1 MGYCIKLVSKKEI
14 REDDVKSIIFK
25 LPDYLKGS
33 LNNVKEQEWGWPC
46 VCDIHKPIKNELT
59 ISGSYAMSGDKAQD
73 FTTYIQH
80 ALDELGYDVDIAYTD
95 GVLFDEIVSKD
106 DKKIKLNPEIN
117 IDIPEV
123 KLKDDYIDTAARM
136 AENLKDF
143 NERTTTSFKH
153 AAEAMSNFGVKAAD
167 LIPPNL
173 IRNGLLKDSCSH
185 CGSDMKEANTKY
197 CEKCYQLL
205 IAKNAE
211 LQLKV
216 KRRIPEEDVISFM
229 SKLRDLIIK
238 PQTNKYDANDKLKDI
253 SELYLKH
260 INKLGGIKYESND

>member
-1 MGYCIKLVSKKEI
+1 MGYCIKLISKKEI

-25 LPDYLKGS
+25 LPDYLKGP
-33 LNNVKEQEWGWPC
+33 LNDVKEQEWGWPC
-46 VCDIHKPIKNELT
+46 VCDVNKPNGKELI
-59 ISGSYAMSGDKAQD
+59 ISGAYAISGNKAQD
-73 FTTYIQH
+73 FTSYIQQ
-80 ALDELGYDVDIAYTD
+80 ALDRLGYDVDVAYTD
-95 GVLFDEIVSKD
+95 TISFDEKLSRY

-117 IDIPEV
+117 IDIPGV
-123 KLKDDYIDTAARM
+123 KLRDDYVDAAARVV
-136 AENLKDF
+136 ENLKDF

-153 AAEAMSNFGVKAAD
+153 AAEAISNFGAKASD
-167 LIPPNL
+167 L
-173 IRNGLLKDSCSH
+173 IRNATLKDSCSH
-185 CGSDMKEANTKY
+185 CGKDIKDDNTKY

-205 IAKNAE
+205 IAENAK

-216 KRRIPEEDVISFM
+216 KRRIPEEDVIFFM

>member
-25 LPDYLKGS
+25 LPDYLKGP
-33 LNNVKEQEWGWPC
+33 LNDLREQEWGWPC
-46 VCDIHKPIKNELT
+46 ICDIHKPIKNELT
-59 ISGSYAMSGDKAQD
+59 ISGAYAMSGDKAQD
-73 FTTYIQH
+73 FTSYIQH

-95 GVLFDEIVSKD
+95 GVLFDEEISKD

-117 IDIPEV
+117 VDIPEV
-123 KLKDDYIDTAARM
+123 KLKDDYIDSVARM

-143 NERTTTSFKH
+143 NERTTTSFKN
-153 AAEAMSNFGVKAAD
+153 AAEAMSNFGAKATD
-167 LIPPNL
+167 L
-173 IRNGLLKDSCSH
+173 IRNAALKDSCSH
-185 CGSDMKEANTKY
+185 CGKDMKDDNTKY

-205 IAKNAE
+205 IAKNSE

-216 KRRIPEEDVISFM
+216 KKRIPEEDVISFM

-253 SELYLKH
+253 SELYLKY

>member
-14 REDDVKSIIFK
+14 LESDVKSIIHNM
-25 LPDYLKGS
+25 PDYLRGP
-33 LNNVKEQEWGWPC
+33 LNEVKEQEWGWPC
-46 VCDIHKPIKNELT
+46 ICDVSKPIGQELT
-59 ISGSYAMSGDKAQD
+59 ISGAYAMSGDKAED
-73 FTTYIQH
+73 FTAYMQH
-80 ALDELGYDVDIAYTD
+80 ALDELGYDVDILYTD
-95 GVLFDEIVSKD
+95 TVLFDEEISKD

-123 KLKDDYIDTAARM
+123 KLKDDYIDSVARM

-143 NERTTTSFKH
+143 NEKTITSFKH
-153 AAEAMSNFGVKAAD
+153 AAEAMSNFGVKTAD
-167 LIPPNL
+167 LIKNAA
-173 IRNGLLKDSCSH
+173 LKDSCSH
-185 CGSDMKEANTKY
+185 CGENIKDSNTKY

>member
-25 LPDYLKGS
+25 LPDYLKGP

-46 VCDIHKPIKNELT
+46 ICDVSKPIGQEIT
-59 ISGSYAMSGDKAQD
+59 ISGAYAMSGDKAQD
-73 FTTYIQH
+73 FTTYFQR
-80 ALDELGYDVDIAYTD
+80 ALDELGYDVDILYTD
-95 GVLFDEIVSKD
+95 TVLFDEETSKD

-117 IDIPEV
+117 VHIPDV
-123 KLKDDYIDTAARM
+123 KLRDDYIDTAAKI

-143 NERTTTSFKH
+143 NEKTTTSFKH

-167 LIPPNL
+167 LI
-173 IRNGLLKDSCSH
+173 RNATLKDSCSH
-185 CGSDMKEANTKY
+185 CGENIKDSNTKY

-211 LQLKV
+211 LQLKI
-216 KRRIPEEDVISFM
+216 KKRIPEEDVILFM

-253 SELYLKH
+253 SELYLKY
-260 INKLGGIKYESND
+260 IDKLGGIKYESND

>member
-1 MGYCIKLVSKKEI
+1 MGYCIKLISKKEI

-25 LPDYLKGS
+25 LPDYLKGP
-33 LNNVKEQEWGWPC
+33 LNDVKEQEWGWPC

-73 FTTYIQH
+73 FTSYIQH
-80 ALDELGYDVDIAYTD
+80 ALDELGYDVDILYTD
-95 GVLFDEIVSKD
+95 TVLFDEEISKD
-106 DKKIKLNPEIN
+106 YKKIKLNPEIN
-117 IDIPEV
+117 IDIPGV
-123 KLKDDYIDTAARM
+123 KLRDDYVDAAARV

-153 AAEAMSNFGVKAAD
+153 AAEAISNFGAKASD
-167 LIPPNL
+167 L
-173 IRNGLLKDSCSH
+173 IRNATLNDSCSH
-185 CGSDMKEANTKY
+185 CGKDIKDDNTKY

-216 KRRIPEEDVISFM
+216 KRRIPEEDVILFM

-253 SELYLKH
+253 SELYLKY
-260 INKLGGIKYESND
+260 IDKLGGIKYEGND

>member
-1 MGYCIKLVSKKEI
+1 MAEGC
-14 REDDVKSIIFK
+14 
-25 LPDYLKGS
+25 
-33 LNNVKEQEWGWPC
+33 
-46 VCDIHKPIKNELT
+46 CDRHKPIKNELT

-73 FTTYIQH
+73 FTSYIQH

-95 GVLFDEIVSKD
+95 TVLFDEKISKD

-117 IDIPEV
+117 VHIPEV
-123 KLKDDYIDTAARM
+123 KLRDDYIDTAAKI

-167 LIPPNL
+167 LIKNAA
-173 IRNGLLKDSCSH
+173 LKDSCSH
-185 CGSDMKEANTKY
+185 CGKDMKDDNTKY

-216 KRRIPEEDVISFM
+216 KR
-229 SKLRDLIIK
+229 
-238 PQTNKYDANDKLKDI
+238 
-253 SELYLKH
+253 
-260 INKLGGIKYESND
+260 G

>member
-1 MGYCIKLVSKKEI
+1 MGYCIKLISKKEI

-25 LPDYLKGS
+25 LPDYLKGP

-46 VCDIHKPIKNELT
+46 VCDVNKPNGKEL
-59 ISGSYAMSGDKAQD
+59 IIYGSYAMSSDKTQD
-73 FTTYIQH
+73 FISYIKH
-80 ALDELGYDVDIAYTD
+80 ALDELGYNVDIAYTYS
-95 GVLFDEIVSKD
+95 VLFDEIVFKD

-117 IDIPEV
+117 VDIPIV
-123 KLKDDYIDTAARM
+123 KLRDDYVDAAARM

-143 NERTTTSFKH
+143 NEKTTTSFKH
-153 AAEAMSNFGVKAAD
+153 AAEAMSNFGVKASD
-167 LIPPNL
+167 LIKNAA
-173 IRNGLLKDSCSH
+173 LKDSCSH
-185 CGSDMKEANTKY
+185 CGKDMKDASTKY

-229 SKLRDLIIK
+229 SKLRDLIIR

-253 SELYLKH
+253 SELYLKY
-260 INKLGGIKYESND
+260 IDKLGGIKYESND

>member
-1 MGYCIKLVSKKEI
+1 MGYCIKLISKKEI
-14 REDDVKSIIFK
+14 REDDVKSIIHNM
-25 LPDYLKGS
+25 PDYLRGP
-33 LNNVKEQEWGWPC
+33 LNEVKEQEWGWPC
-46 VCDIHKPIKNELT
+46 ICDVHKPIKNELT

-73 FTTYIQH
+73 FTSYIQH

-95 GVLFDEIVSKD
+95 TVLFDEKIFKD
-106 DKKIKLNPEIN
+106 DKKIKLNPEIKV
-117 IDIPEV
+117 DIPEV
-123 KLKDDYIDTAARM
+123 KLKDDYIDSVARI

-143 NERTTTSFKH
+143 NEKTTTSLKN
-153 AAEAMSNFGVKAAD
+153 AAEAMSNFGANAAD
-167 LIPPNL
+167 LI
-173 IRNGLLKDSCSH
+173 RNATLKDSCSH
-185 CGSDMKEANTKY
+185 CGKDMKDDNTKY

-205 IAKNAE
+205 ISKNAE

-260 INKLGGIKYESND
+260 INKLGGIKHESND

>member
-46 VCDIHKPIKNELT
+46 ICDVHKPIKNELT

-95 GVLFDEIVSKD
+95 TVLFDEKIFKD

-117 IDIPEV
+117 VHIPEV
-123 KLKDDYIDTAARM
+123 KLRNDYIDTAARV

-167 LIPPNL
+167 LI
-173 IRNGLLKDSCSH
+173 RNATLKDSCSH
-185 CGSDMKEANTKY
+185 CGKDIKDDNTKY
-197 CEKCYQLL
+197 CEKCYELL
-205 IAKNAE
+205 IVENAR
-211 LQLKV
+211 LQLEV
-216 KRRIPEEDVISFM
+216 KKRIPEENVIFFM

-260 INKLGGIKYESND
+260 IDKLGGIKYESND

>member
-14 REDDVKSIIFK
+14 REDDVKSIISK
-25 LPDYLKGS
+25 LPDYLKGP
-33 LNNVKEQEWGWPC
+33 LDNIKEQEWGWPC
-46 VCDIHKPIKNELT
+46 VCDVNKPNGKELI

-73 FTTYIQH
+73 FTAYIQH
-80 ALDELGYDVDIAYTD
+80 ALDELGYDVDILYTD
-95 GVLFDEIVSKD
+95 TVLFDEEISKD

-117 IDIPEV
+117 VDIPRV
-123 KLKDDYIDTAARM
+123 KIRDDYVDSAVRM
-136 AENLKDF
+136 AENLKVF

-173 IRNGLLKDSCSH
+173 IGNGLLKDSCSH
-185 CGSDMKEANTKY
+185 CGENIKDSNTKY

-205 IAKNAE
+205 IAENAE
-211 LQLKV
+211 LELKV
-216 KRRIPEEDVISFM
+216 KRRIPEEDVILFM
-229 SKLRDLIIK
+229 SKLRDLITK

-260 INKLGGIKYESND
+260 INKLGGIKYEGND

>member
-1 MGYCIKLVSKKEI
+1 MGYCIKLISKKEI

-25 LPDYLKGS
+25 LPDYLKGP
-33 LNNVKEQEWGWPC
+33 LNDVKEQEWGWPC
-46 VCDIHKPIKNELT
+46 ICDIHKPIKNELT

-73 FTTYIQH
+73 FTSYIQH
-80 ALDELGYDVDIAYTD
+80 ALDELGYNVDIAYTYS
-95 GVLFDEIVSKD
+95 VLFDEIVSKD

-117 IDIPEV
+117 VDIPRV
-123 KLKDDYIDTAARM
+123 KLRDDYIDAAARM

-143 NERTTTSFKH
+143 NETSFESFKD
-153 AAEAMSNFGVKAAD
+153 AAEAMSNFGEKASE
-167 LIPPNL
+167 LL
-173 IRNGLLKDSCSH
+173 RNAALKDSCSH
-185 CGSDMKEANTKY
+185 CGADMKEANTKY
-197 CEKCYQLL
+197 CEKCYRLL

-238 PQTNKYDANDKLKDI
+238 PQTNKYNANDKLKDI